1 MDKPTFRQHISSQ
14 FNAELEDVRQRVM
27 AMGGLVEQQIID
39 ATTAL
44 MNLDAELADQV
55 RANDDKIHQLER
67 AIEEECPRLL
77 PRRQPTASPLGLVY
91 ETIKTHT
98 ERNRVHKG

>member
-55 RANDDKIHQLER
+55 RANDDKINQLER
-67 AIEEECPRLL
+67 AIDEECSRIRA
-77 PRRQPTASPLGLVY
+77 RRQPTARDRKSAVMGQTWSV
-91 ETIKTHT
+91 
-98 ERNRVHKG
+98 RCSSG